1 MTQLAFVAGA
11 TGYTGRE
18 VVAALTRRGVQTI
31 AHVRPGSADLT
42 RWRERFKTLGA
53 TVDETPWELAA
64 MRATIASHRPTLVF
78 ALLGT
83 TRARAAREGL
93 TDAYERI
100 DYGLSA
106 ILLDAARNSG
116 SLPRFVYLSA
126 LGVTDG
132 SKNPYIAVR
141 ARLEKELVA
150 SGLASLIVRPAF
162 VTGPDREES
171 RVLERVL
178 GATVDGVLAVAGVAG
193 ASTLRD
199 RWSSLTGAELAD
211 GMVQIALSTREA
223 RVVVDPADIRRALR
237 DR

>member
-42 RWRERFKTLGA
+42 RWRERFRTLGA

-64 MRATIASHRPTLVF
+64 LRATLAGRRPTLVF

-100 DYGLSA
+100 DY
-106 ILLDAARNSG
+106 
-116 SLPRFVYLSA
+116 
-126 LGVTDG
+126 
-132 SKNPYIAVR
+132 
-141 ARLEKELVA
+141 
-150 SGLASLIVRPAF
+150 
-162 VTGPDREES
+162 VTGPDREET

-178 GATVDGVLAVAGVAG
+178 GATVDGVLSLAGVAG
-193 ASTLRD
+193 ASALRD

-223 RVVVDPADIRRALR
+223 RLVVDPADIRRALR